1 MPYSCNAP
9 DINIRSSG
17 YFIACATGTCWRCDA
32 ATPVIGLGLPPTHK
46 TLSMDAERG
55 ESEPDSWE
63 AAACNAL
70 VFYIGYLPDA
80 VQRRLA
86 NFSPFYRP
94 GHDAGSQESYWANH
108 CEKCGSLLDDQDL
121 FCEPDGPFLPTSE
134 VSAAGIHLFWIDEAI
149 EAAAAGYAVDPQFFP
164 WPSIS

>member
-1 MPYSCNAP
+1 MPFSCNAP

-17 YFIACATGTCWRCDA
+17 YFIACATGTCWCCEA
-32 ATPVIGLGLPPTHK
+32 PTPVIGLGMPPAHE

-63 AAACNAL
+63 SAACNAL
-70 VFYIGYLPDA
+70 MFYIEYLPDA
-80 VQRRLA
+80 VRRRLA

-94 GHDAGSQESYWANH
+94 GHDPGSQESYWANH

-134 VSAAGIHLFWIDEAI
+134 ASAAGIHLFWIDEPI
-149 EAAAAGYAVDPQFFP
+149 EAAAAGYALDPQFFP
-164 WPSIS
+164 WPFIS